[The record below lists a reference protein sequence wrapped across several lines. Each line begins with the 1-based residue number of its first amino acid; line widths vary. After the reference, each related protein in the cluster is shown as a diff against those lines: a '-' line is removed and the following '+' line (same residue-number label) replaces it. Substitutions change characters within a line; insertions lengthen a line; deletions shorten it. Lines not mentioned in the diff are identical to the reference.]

1 MFAKTVLLIQPFLL
15 AAHGATLPFN
25 VSTVKA
31 VMIKNAKSS
40 WEFGTVAQALLELD
54 NPDVSVFGAHP
65 FATASPSME
74 GLAYAQKHI
83 TLNAPLLIA
92 NSYTNSD
99 PASLGVFA
107 VMIGKT
113 DSAYTKAAEL
123 QRDTLLYHTP
133 RASNGAI
140 SHRSHA
146 VELWYRIFYAS
157 LLARIDI

>member
-1 MFAKTVLLIQPFLL
+1 MRAKAFFLIPAFLL
-15 AAHGATLPFN
+15 GAYGATAPFN
-25 VSTVKA
+25 VTAVKS
-31 VMIKNAKSS
+31 VMIKNAKDS

-54 NPDVSVFGAHP
+54 NPDISVFGAHP
-65 FATASPSME
+65 FTTASPSIE

-99 PASLGVFA
+99 PASLGVYA

-113 DSAYTKAAEL
+113 NSAYTKAAEL
-123 QRDTLLYHTP
+123 QRDTLLYNTP

-146 VELWYRIFYAS
+146 VELW
-157 LLARIDI
+157 